1 MIKLVTKLA
10 QKPSDKTIRIVR
22 VVFAF
27 VLLLV
32 IYFGWDVTTVNFGL
46 PAELKY
52 AFYIFPLVGLVRGI
66 SDPGVF
72 RKKIWKW
79 MIVSFGAIMILTSLF
94 LIDDT
99 APAVDL
105 STSPSASW
113 SGGISLV
120 EISKQ
125 SSLSVPFSLSTDNW
139 FWFFGFL
146 LLIVGWL
153 LNSKNI
159 TMKNERY
166 GEIVKKIRV

>member
-105 STSPSASW
+105 STSPSAS
-113 SGGISLV
+113 
-120 EISKQ
+120 
-125 SSLSVPFSLSTDNW
+125 
-139 FWFFGFL
+139 
-146 LLIVGWL
+146 
-153 LNSKNI
+153 
-159 TMKNERY
+159 
-166 GEIVKKIRV
+166 